1 MHFSYYCQVV
11 WDLSKADPLKH
22 IKCKYVN
29 MSKYRA
35 SVTCSTE
42 ELSSFSLRGFY
53 LAITCAALGYKPS
66 FTPVAGAASSS
77 TDIVSIADSLIATP
91 GVDVSSIA
99 DKTLKQASHAQNIKA
114 GADTD
119 PRNQLDRACKDF
131 NNIANLFKQ
140 TQIARVLKP
149 VVEYS
154 GKHSKELR
162 SLDAT
167 IPWDTNLITSASF
180 TRT

>member
-1 MHFSYYCQVV
+1 MGETVANNASIRHEDVGLGA
-11 WDLSKADPLKH
+11 DL
-22 IKCKYVN
+22 
-29 MSKYRA
+29 
-35 SVTCSTE
+35 
-42 ELSSFSLRGFY
+42 
-53 LAITCAALGYKPS
+53 
-66 FTPVAGAASSS
+66 GAACVKSGQHQGSK
-77 TDIVSIADSLIATP
+77 
-91 GVDVSSIA
+91 G
-99 DKTLKQASHAQNIKA
+99 
-114 GADTD
+114 
-119 PRNQLDRACKDF
+119 CKDF